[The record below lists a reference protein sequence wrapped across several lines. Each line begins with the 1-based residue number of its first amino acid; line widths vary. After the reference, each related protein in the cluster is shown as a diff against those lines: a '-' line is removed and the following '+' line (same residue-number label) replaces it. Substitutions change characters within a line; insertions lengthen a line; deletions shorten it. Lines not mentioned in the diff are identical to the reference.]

1 MKTEEIKLSLLQNLQ
16 TYQSKVIDLNEVLRL
31 IKYDDYLKQKTEW
44 YRDRA
49 AVVSRS
55 YANEEVKQK
64 EVPVFSVS
72 VLFNGMGKQM
82 SHVVRF
88 TGLALCDIDHIPSER
103 MDEVLT
109 LIRNDPHTL
118 MAYVTISKEGVR
130 VIFGY
135 QREHGDAV
143 NGEVFPAA
151 WTKGNDYYAQLTGI
165 DYDKNCNNA
174 NRLSGIVVR

>member
-49 AVVSRS
+49 AIVSRS

-88 TGLALCDIDHIPSER
+88 TGLAL
-103 MDEVLT
+103 
-109 LIRNDPHTL
+109 
-118 MAYVTISKEGVR
+118 A
-130 VIFGY
+130 
-135 QREHGDAV
+135 
-143 NGEVFPAA
+143 
-151 WTKGNDYYAQLTGI
+151 
-165 DYDKNCNNA
+165 A
-174 NRLSGIVVR
+174 NRANLAQKTHQALTTLQPKRLGR

>member
-1 MKTEEIKLSLLQNLQ
+1 MKTEEIKVSLLQNHQ
-16 TYQSKVIDLNEVLRL
+16 TYQSKAVGLNEVLRL
-31 IKYDDYLKQKTEW
+31 IKYDDNLRQKTEW

-55 YANEEVKQK
+55 YANQEVKQK
-64 EVPVFSVS
+64 VMPVFSVS

-88 TGLALCDIDHIPSER
+88 TGLALCDIDHIPPER

-118 MAYVTISKEGVR
+118 MAYVTVSKEGVR
-130 VIFGY
+130 IIYWY
-135 QREHGDAV
+135 QR
-143 NGEVFPAA
+143 
-151 WTKGNDYYAQLTGI
+151 
-165 DYDKNCNNA
+165 
-174 NRLSGIVVR
+174 